1 MAALDTGS
9 SLRSS
14 AVRSVYL
21 VTDSRADLSKFPNR
35 RDFAEAVVTS
45 LEKGSAKVKHCTA
58 KNHFLIKKKIL
69 NLRNY
74 FLKRETDF
82 LNKKNGS

>member
-1 MAALDTGS
+1 MTARLLRPFNIDIAHKPTCK
-9 SLRSS
+9 LRSKFTNHKDKTN
-14 AVRSVYL
+14 
-21 VTDSRADLSKFPNR
+21 VT
-35 RDFAEAVVTS
+35 
-45 LEKGSAKVKHCTA
+45 EKHNAIYTA

>member
-1 MAALDTGS
+1 VDTKNAA
-9 SLRSS
+9 S
-14 AVRSVYL
+14 AYFCKEWKGLYCRNL
-21 VTDSRADLSKFPNR
+21 GLILSYVDVLLYGFV
-35 RDFAEAVVTS
+35 DY
-45 LEKGSAKVKHCTA
+45 TA

-82 LNKKNGS
+82 LNKKKDS

>member
-1 MAALDTGS
+1 M
-9 SLRSS
+9 
-14 AVRSVYL
+14 
-21 VTDSRADLSKFPNR
+21 KNR
-35 RDFAEAVVTS
+35 Y
-45 LEKGSAKVKHCTA
+45 TA

>member
-1 MAALDTGS
+1 MKICLFHIQVSSFPTFLEVLNLFVVFTGENNT
-9 SLRSS
+9 
-14 AVRSVYL
+14 Y
-21 VTDSRADLSKFPNR
+21 
-35 RDFAEAVVTS
+35 
-45 LEKGSAKVKHCTA
+45 TA

-74 FLKRETDF
+74 LLKRETDF

>member
-1 MAALDTGS
+1 MKKGYNNYT
-9 SLRSS
+9 SLRNQN
-14 AVRSVYL
+14 YKMG
-21 VTDSRADLSKFPNR
+21 LSPY
-35 RDFAEAVVTS
+35 
-45 LEKGSAKVKHCTA
+45 TA

>member
-1 MAALDTGS
+1 MEII
-9 SLRSS
+9 
-14 AVRSVYL
+14 SVDFFKTHL
-21 VTDSRADLSKFPNR
+21 VLLSCKAILFLVN
-35 RDFAEAVVTS
+35 TY
-45 LEKGSAKVKHCTA
+45 TA